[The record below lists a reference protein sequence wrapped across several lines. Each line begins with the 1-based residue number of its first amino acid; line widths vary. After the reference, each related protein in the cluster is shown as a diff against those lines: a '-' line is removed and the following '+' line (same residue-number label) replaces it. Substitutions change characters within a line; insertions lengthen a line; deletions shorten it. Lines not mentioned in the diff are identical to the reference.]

1 MYVSIFEIS
10 GEMDKFQEK
19 IKISLTEKKVKAS
32 QYLFFIK
39 NFYWDFNIFPKGK
52 NQGHS
57 ALPTFMEK

>member
-32 QYLFFIK
+32 
-39 NFYWDFNIFPKGK
+39 
-52 NQGHS
+52 
-57 ALPTFMEK
+57 